1 MISLLTGFVSF
12 LIHLMFMT
20 EVSLK
25 VVVQLRVVLEW
36 RSAYCCAGACILEGS
51 VRGEWVR
58 GGEGG
63 GGWGGR
69 GGDNELTRL

>member
-1 MISLLTGFVSF
+1 MICLLTGFVAF
-12 LIHLMFMT
+12 FIHVMIMRSVLR
-20 EVSLK
+20 K